1 MSQCKNIDIKLKH
14 KKMKKRNILAVT
26 LLTAFPYLM
35 YTSCSDDKPQEDV
48 NVEQVDEVV
57 KERNESFY
65 QIPAP
70 DEMFSFIKNS
80 GLIYNKS
87 LINSPQKSSTY
98 STPMEQTLIFGVYSA
113 DLAYTASYEEF
124 NESIKYFA
132 TVQKLADNIG
142 ISGAFNEELMNN
154 IKNNLD
160 KPEQLLAN
168 SNDSYFSVVEYL
180 EENEQGNK
188 LGIIAAAGWIETV
201 YIVANSI
208 DYSKNSAALQRLA
221 DQKLTLDNLMLYLE
235 KHQDDSNV
243 KETMIWLKEL
253 EATFANLSEGNASSG
268 ISLKKKEGGKMV
280 LGGGASVVMTKDQF
294 IAVKSK
300 INEIRA
306 KIVK

>member
-1 MSQCKNIDIKLKH
+1 
-14 KKMKKRNILAVT
+14 
-26 LLTAFPYLM
+26 M

-48 NVEQVDEVV
+48 NVEQVEEVV

-80 GLIYNKS
+80 GLTYNKS

-132 TVQKLADNIG
+132 TVQKLAESIG

-168 SNDSYFSVVEYL
+168 SNDSYFSVIEYL

-188 LGIIAAAGWIETV
+188 LGIIASAGWIETV

-208 DYSKNSAALQRLA
+208 DYKKNSDALQRLA

-235 KHQDDSNV
+235 KYGEDENV
-243 KETMIWLKEL
+243 KELMVWLKEL
-253 EATFANLSEGNASSG
+253 EQTFDALSEENTTSSG
-268 ISLKKKEGGKMV
+268 ISLKKNEGGKMV
-280 LGGGASVVMTKDQF
+280 LGGGSSVVMTKDQF
-294 IAVKSK
+294 TTVKSK